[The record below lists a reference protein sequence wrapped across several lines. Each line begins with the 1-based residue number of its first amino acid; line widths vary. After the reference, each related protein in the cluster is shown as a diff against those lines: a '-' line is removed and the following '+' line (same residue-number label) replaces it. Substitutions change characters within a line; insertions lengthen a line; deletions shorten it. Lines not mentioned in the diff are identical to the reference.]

1 MHFICQVPCRFGVL
15 KRGALSHTFV
25 GKVRIVVNLFTP
37 IAEALTGSESFQ
49 SFIHSTKAKLFG
61 EFEMGRKGSGW
72 NECLC
77 QGRLV
82 RVLNTTGPFRK
93 RARLQPSQNVCE
105 LLRLFTDQPSEV
117 LVFAPDVLVLKIQ
130 FIQRAVGTTV
140 SRFVLPRIESRV
152 CKSTLHRQP
161 TRARNTSR
169 PRRLPSS
176 P

>member
-25 GKVRIVVNLFTP
+25 GKLRIVVNLFTP
-37 IAEALTGSESFQ
+37 IAEALTWSESFQ
-49 SFIHSTKAKLFG
+49 SFIQQKRNCSASSRWAAKGLD
-61 EFEMGRKGSGW
+61 W

-93 RARLQPSQNVCE
+93 RARLQPTQNVCE

-117 LVFAPDVLVLKIQ
+117 FVFAPDVLVLKIQ

-152 CKSTLHRQP
+152 CKGTLHRQA

-169 PRRLPSS
+169 PRRLLSS